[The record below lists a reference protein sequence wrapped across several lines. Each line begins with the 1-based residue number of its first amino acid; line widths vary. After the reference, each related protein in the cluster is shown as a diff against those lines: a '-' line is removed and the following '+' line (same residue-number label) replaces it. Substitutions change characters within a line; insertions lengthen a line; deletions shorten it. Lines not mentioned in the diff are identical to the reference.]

1 MSAQSSEGF
10 NLQLLDTMLH
20 YLIRR
25 IMQMIPLLFFISAL
39 IYLLLYLMPGDPL
52 YSMLEDVPNLRPEDY
67 KRLRRLYGLDDP
79 VYIQYWKWLWQ
90 MLHLNPGYSREYG
103 QPVFDVILPAL
114 KNTLV
119 LTITAVV
126 IGKSLA
132 VLLGIFSA
140 IRQYSIWDYVL
151 TVLTF
156 IGYCIPGFWLAL
168 MMIIVF
174 AVKLG
179 WLPTSGMVSPDIIPG
194 SWAATLDWI
203 KHLILPVAVLSI
215 SEIIQVQRYMRSSL
229 LEVLRQDYLTT
240 ARAKGLNERIVIGRH
255 ALKNALIPVV
265 TIIAI
270 TMPRVIGGS
279 TVVETVFGYPG
290 MGRLLYVSIMG
301 NDFVVAMTV
310 VMIIA
315 FTVVFFNL
323 LADILYGWLDPR
335 IRYQE

>member
-1 MSAQSSEGF
+1 M
-10 NLQLLDTMLH
+10 LQ
-20 YLIRR
+20 YLTRR
-25 IMQMIPLLFFISAL
+25 IIEMVPLLFFISAL

-67 KRLRRLYGLDDP
+67 KRLRTLYGLDDP
-79 VYIQYWKWLWQ
+79 VYVQYWKWLWQ
-90 MLHLNPGYSREYG
+90 VLQLKPGYSREYG
-103 QPVFDVILPAL
+103 QPVLDVIVPAL

-119 LTITAVV
+119 LTLTAVV
-126 IGKSLA
+126 LGKFLA

-140 IRQYSIWDYVL
+140 IRQYSIGDYLL
-151 TVLTF
+151 TALTF
-156 IGYCIPGFWLAL
+156 MAYSVPAFWLAL

-179 WLPTSGMVSPDIIPG
+179 WLPTSGMISPDVTPG
-194 SWAATLDWI
+194 TWAATVDWV
-203 KHLILPVAVLSI
+203 KHLILPVTVLAM

-240 ARAKGLNERIVIGRH
+240 ARAKGLSERTVIGKH

-290 MGRLLYVSIMG
+290 MGRLLYTSIMG

-315 FTVVFFNL
+315 VTVVLFNL
-323 LADILYGWLDPR
+323 LADIVYGWLDPR
-335 IRYQE
+335 IRYQG

>member
-1 MSAQSSEGF
+1 
-10 NLQLLDTMLH
+10 MLH
-20 YLIRR
+20 YLTRR
-25 IMQMIPLLFFISAL
+25 VLQMVPLLFFISAL

-52 YSMLEDVPNLRPEDY
+52 YRMLEDVPNLRPQDY
-67 KRLRRLYGLDDP
+67 ERLRKLYGLDDP

-90 MLHLNPGYSREYG
+90 LIQLNPGYSREYG
-103 QPVFDVILPAL
+103 QPVIDVIVPAL

-119 LTITAVV
+119 LTLTAVI
-126 IGKSLA
+126 IGKAVA

-140 IRQYSIWDYVL
+140 VRQYSVGDYLL
-151 TVLTF
+151 TALTF
-156 IGYCIPGFWLAL
+156 IAYSIPAFWLAL

-174 AVKLG
+174 SVKLG
-179 WLPTSGMVSPDIIPG
+179 WFPTSGMINPDITLG
-194 SWAATLDWI
+194 TWEATVDWI
-203 KHLILPVAVLSI
+203 KHLVLPVAVLAI
-215 SEIIQVQRYMRSSL
+215 SEIIQVQRFMRSSL

-240 ARAKGLNERIVIGRH
+240 ARAKGLSERVVIGRH

-279 TVVETVFGYPG
+279 TVVETVFAYPG
-290 MGRLLYVSIMG
+290 MGRLLFTSIMG
-301 NDFVVAMTV
+301 NDYVVAMTV

-315 FTVVFFNL
+315 VTVIFFNL

-335 IRYQE
+335 IRYQS

>member
-1 MSAQSSEGF
+1 
-10 NLQLLDTMLH
+10 MLH
-20 YLIRR
+20 YVSKRLLE
-25 IMQMIPLLFFISAL
+25 MVPLLLFISGL

-52 YSMLEDVPNLRPEDY
+52 YSMLEDVPHLRPEDY
-67 KRLRRLYGLDDP
+67 ERLRKLYGLDDP
-79 VYIQYWKWLWQ
+79 VYVQYWKWLWQ
-90 MLHLNPGYSREYG
+90 VIQLNPGYSREYG
-103 QPVFDVILPAL
+103 QPAMDVILPAL

-119 LTITAVV
+119 LTVAAVI
-126 IGKSLA
+126 IGKSIA
-132 VLLGIFSA
+132 IALGIFSA
-140 IRQYSIWDYVL
+140 IRQYSLWDYVL

-168 MMIIVF
+168 MMIILF

-179 WLPTSGMVSPDIIPG
+179 WFPTSGIISPDVVPG
-194 SWAATLDWI
+194 TWTATLDWI
-203 KHLILPVAVLSI
+203 KHLILPIAVLAI

-240 ARAKGLNERIVIGRH
+240 ARAKGLSERAVVGRH

-290 MGRLLYVSIMG
+290 IGRLLYVSIMG

-310 VMIIA
+310 VMLIA
-315 FTVVFFNL
+315 LTVVAFNL

-335 IRYQE
+335 IRYQD